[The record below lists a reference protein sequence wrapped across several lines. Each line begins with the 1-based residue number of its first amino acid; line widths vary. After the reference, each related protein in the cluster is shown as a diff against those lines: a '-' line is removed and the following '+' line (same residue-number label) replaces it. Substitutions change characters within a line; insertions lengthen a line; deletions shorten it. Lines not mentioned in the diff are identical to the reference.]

1 LEFNPKL
8 RGEKNMPK
16 SYKGSYQQYDV
27 ICQSDVMIPMRDGVY
42 LATDIY
48 FPALRGKEVSKKF
61 PVILER
67 TPYDKAAAGNV
78 TNGNYF
84 VRRGYICAIQDVR
97 GRFAS
102 EGEWY
107 PFAKEAPDGYDT
119 VEWLAAQKW
128 CNGNI
133 GTMGGSYC
141 GSDQSALA
149 TLNPPH
155 LTTMIVAVGASN
167 YYHCSM
173 RQNGALEQ
181 RFMIYAFRMATTSKE
196 ALADANLKAAVDR
209 ACANVGEWVMRAPL
223 KKGTSP
229 LRMLPNYEQWALDI
243 FTHGE
248 YDEYWKQRG
257 YAISQYYE
265 EHADVPTLYL
275 GGWYDSYARATCEN
289 FMALSKMKKSR
300 QVLMMGPWTHGGWGV
315 SYAGDIDFGN
325 HSFINYNDLRLAW
338 FDHFLKGLYT
348 EVADWAPVK
357 IFVMGTGGGQA
368 NYEGR
373 LHHGGYWRDEQNFPL
388 PDTKFT
394 PYDLHADS
402 FLSTTPPGSH
412 EPSRFSFDPRNPVPT
427 IGGGISAAEPIMRA
441 GAFDQ
446 RGDHRFFGCK
456 DTLPLNA
463 RSDVLTFQT
472 EPLERN
478 VEATGP
484 ITVKLYASSSVR
496 DTDFTA
502 KLIDVCPLNEDYP
515 DGLAINLTDS
525 IIRARYRNGW
535 DKPELMEPGVVYE
548 FTFQL
553 YPTSNVF
560 KKGHR
565 IRLDISS
572 SNFPRFDVNPNTGGD
587 LGLER
592 RFEIAEQTIYHDSEH
607 PSQIILPIIE
617 RNT

>member
-1 LEFNPKL
+1 
-8 RGEKNMPK
+8 MPE
-16 SYKGSYQQYDV
+16 SYQGSYQQYDA
-27 ICQSDVMIPMRDGVY
+27 ICQSNVMVPMRDGVC

-48 FPALRGKEVSKKF
+48 FPALGGQPVSGKF

-67 TPYDKAAAGNV
+67 TPYDKAASGNV
-78 TNGNYF
+78 TNGTYYA
-84 VRRGYICAIQDVR
+84 RRGYVCVIQDVR

-102 EGEWY
+102 DGEWY

-119 VEWLAAQKW
+119 VEWLAAQEW
-128 CNGNI
+128 SDGQV

-155 LTTMIVAVGASN
+155 LSTMIVAVGASN

-196 ALADANLKAAVDR
+196 AFADANIKAAVDK
-209 ACANVGEWVMRAPL
+209 AYANVGEWVSRAPL

-229 LRMLPNYEQWALDI
+229 LRMLPNYEQWVIDL

-248 YDEYWKQRG
+248 YDDYWKQRG

-289 FMALSKMKKSR
+289 YTALSKMKKSR
-300 QVLMMGPWTHGGWGV
+300 QVLLMGPWTHGGWGA
-315 SYAGDIDFGN
+315 SNAGDVDFGN

-338 FDHFLKGLYT
+338 FDHFLKGMHT
-348 EVADWAPVK
+348 EVSAWSPVK
-357 IFVMGTGGGQA
+357 IFVMGTGEGDP
-368 NYEGR
+368 NYQGR
-373 LHHGGYWRDEQNFPL
+373 LHHSGYWRDEQDFPL
-388 PDTKFT
+388 PDTQFT
-394 PYDLHADS
+394 PYYLHADS
-402 FLSTTPPGSH
+402 ELSTALSTADGL
-412 EPSRFSFDPRNPVPT
+412 PSRFSFDPRDPVPT
-427 IGGGISAAEPIMRA
+427 IGGGISAADPIMGA

-446 RGDHRFFGCK
+446 RGNSRFFGCT
-456 DTLPLNA
+456 DALPLNA

-472 EPLERN
+472 PPLEN
-478 VEATGP
+478 DVEITGP
-484 ITVKLYASSSVR
+484 ITVKLHASSSAC

-502 KLIDVCPLNEDYP
+502 KLIDVCPLSDDFP

-535 DKPELMEPGVVYE
+535 DTPELLEPGEVYE
-548 FTFQL
+548 LVFQL

-572 SNFPRFDVNPNTGGD
+572 SNWPRFDANPNTGGD
-587 LGLER
+587 LGVER
-592 RFEIAEQTIYHDSEH
+592 RLEIAEQTIYHEPDH
-607 PSQIILPIIE
+607 PSHVVLPIIE
-617 RNT
+617 R

>member
-1 LEFNPKL
+1 
-8 RGEKNMPK
+8 MPE
-16 SYKGSYQQYDV
+16 SYQGSYQQYDA
-27 ICQSDVMIPMRDGVY
+27 ICQSNVMVPMRDGVC

-48 FPALRGKEVSKKF
+48 FPALGGQPVSGKF

-67 TPYDKAAAGNV
+67 TPYDKAASGNV
-78 TNGNYF
+78 TNGTYYA
-84 VRRGYICAIQDVR
+84 RRGYVCVIQDVR

-102 EGEWY
+102 DGEWY

-119 VEWLAAQKW
+119 VEWLAAQEW
-128 CNGNI
+128 SDGQV

-155 LTTMIVAVGASN
+155 LSTMIVAVGASN

-196 ALADANLKAAVDR
+196 AFADANIKAAVDK
-209 ACANVGEWVMRAPL
+209 AYANVGEWVSRAPL

-229 LRMLPNYEQWALDI
+229 LRMLPNYEQWVIDL

-248 YDEYWKQRG
+248 YDDYWKQRG

-289 FMALSKMKKSR
+289 YTALSKMKKSR
-300 QVLMMGPWTHGGWGV
+300 QVLLMGPWTHGGWGA
-315 SYAGDIDFGN
+315 SNAGDVDFGN

-338 FDHFLKGLYT
+338 FDHFLKGMHT
-348 EVADWAPVK
+348 EVSAWSPVK
-357 IFVMGTGGGQA
+357 IFVMGTGEGDP
-368 NYEGR
+368 NYQGR
-373 LHHGGYWRDEQNFPL
+373 LHHSGYWRDEQDFPL
-388 PDTKFT
+388 PDTQFT
-394 PYDLHADS
+394 PYYLHADGE
-402 FLSTTPPGSH
+402 LSTALSTADGL
-412 EPSRFSFDPRNPVPT
+412 PSRFSFDPRDPVPT
-427 IGGGISAAEPIMRA
+427 IGGGISAADPIMGA

-446 RGDHRFFGCK
+446 RGSSRFFGCT
-456 DTLPLNA
+456 DALPLNA

-472 EPLERN
+472 PPLEDD
-478 VEATGP
+478 VEITGP
-484 ITVKLYASSSVR
+484 ITVKLHASSSAC

-502 KLIDVCPLNEDYP
+502 KLIDVCPLSDDFP

-535 DKPELMEPGVVYE
+535 DTPELLEPGEVYE
-548 FTFQL
+548 LVFQL

-572 SNFPRFDVNPNTGGD
+572 SNWPRFDANPNTGGD
-587 LGLER
+587 LGVER
-592 RFEIAEQTIYHDSEH
+592 RLEIAEQTIYHEPDH
-607 PSQIILPIIE
+607 PSHVVLPIIE
-617 RNT
+617 R

>member
-1 LEFNPKL
+1 
-8 RGEKNMPK
+8 MPE
-16 SYKGSYQQYDV
+16 SYQGSYQQYDA
-27 ICQSDVMIPMRDGVY
+27 ICQSNVMIPMRDGVR

-48 FPALRGKEVSKKF
+48 LPALNGQPASGKF

-67 TPYDKAAAGNV
+67 TPYDKAGSGNV
-78 TNGNYF
+78 TNGTYYA
-84 VRRGYICAIQDVR
+84 RRGYVCAIQDVR
-97 GRFAS
+97 GRFVS

-119 VEWLAAQKW
+119 VEWLAAQEW
-128 CNGNI
+128 SDGQV
-133 GTMGGSYC
+133 GTMGASYC

-155 LTTMIVAVGASN
+155 LSTMIVAVGASN

-196 ALADANLKAAVDR
+196 AFADANIQAAVDR
-209 ACANVGEWVMRAPL
+209 AFANVGEWVSRAPL

-229 LRMLPNYEQWALDI
+229 LRMLPNYEQWVIDL

-248 YDEYWKQRG
+248 YDDYWKQRG

-289 FMALSKMKKSR
+289 YTALSKMKKSR

-315 SYAGDIDFGN
+315 TNAGDVDFGN

-338 FDHFLKGLYT
+338 FDHFLKGMHT
-348 EVADWAPVK
+348 EVSDWSPVK
-357 IFVMGTGGGQA
+357 IFVMGTGEGIP
-368 NYEGR
+368 NYQGR
-373 LHHGGYWRDEQNFPL
+373 LHHSGHWRDEQDFPL
-388 PDTKFT
+388 PDTQFT
-394 PYDLHADS
+394 PYYLHADGD
-402 FLSTTPPGSH
+402 LSTALPTVDEST
-412 EPSRFSFDPRNPVPT
+412 SRFNFDPRDPVPT
-427 IGGGISAAEPIMRA
+427 IGGGISAADPIMGA

-446 RGDHRFFGCK
+446 RGNSRFFGCQ

-472 EPLERN
+472 PPLEN
-478 VEATGP
+478 DVEVTGP
-484 ITVKLYASSSVR
+484 ITVKLHASSSAR

-502 KLIDVCPLNEDYP
+502 KLIDVCPLSDDYP

-535 DKPELMEPGVVYE
+535 DTPELLEPGKVYE
-548 FTFQL
+548 FVFEL
-553 YPTSNVF
+553 YPTSNIF

-572 SNFPRFDVNPNTGGD
+572 SNWPRFDVNPNTGGD
-587 LGLER
+587 LGVDR
-592 RFEIAEQTIYHDSEH
+592 RLEIAEQTIYHEPRH
-607 PSQIILPIIE
+607 PSHVVLPIIE
-617 RNT
+617 R

>member
-1 LEFNPKL
+1 
-8 RGEKNMPK
+8 MPE
-16 SYKGSYQQYDV
+16 SYQGSYQQYDA
-27 ICQSDVMIPMRDGVY
+27 ICQSNVMVPMRDGVR

-48 FPALRGKEVSKKF
+48 VPALGGQPASGKF

-67 TPYDKAAAGNV
+67 TPYDKAGSGNV
-78 TNGNYF
+78 TNGTYYA
-84 VRRGYICAIQDVR
+84 RRGYVCAIQDVR
-97 GRFAS
+97 GRFVS

-119 VEWLAAQKW
+119 VEWLAAQEW
-128 CNGNI
+128 SDGQV
-133 GTMGGSYC
+133 GTMGASYC

-155 LTTMIVAVGASN
+155 LSTMIVAVGASN

-196 ALADANLKAAVDR
+196 AFADPNIKAAVDR
-209 ACANVGEWVMRAPL
+209 AFANVGEWVSRAPL

-229 LRMLPNYEQWALDI
+229 LRMLPNYEQWVLDL

-248 YDEYWKQRG
+248 YDDYWKQRG

-289 FMALSKMKKSR
+289 YTALSKMKKSR

-315 SYAGDIDFGN
+315 TNAGDVDFGN

-338 FDHFLKGLYT
+338 FDHFLKGMHT
-348 EVADWAPVK
+348 EVSAWSPVK
-357 IFVMGTGGGQA
+357 IFVMGTGEGTP
-368 NYEGR
+368 NYQGR
-373 LHHGGYWRDEQNFPL
+373 LHHSGYWRDEQDFPL
-388 PDTKFT
+388 PDTQFT
-394 PYDLHADS
+394 PYYLHADGE
-402 FLSTTPPGSH
+402 LSTTLPSTN
-412 EPSRFSFDPRNPVPT
+412 ESTSRFSFDPRDPVPT
-427 IGGGISAAEPIMRA
+427 IGGGISAADPIMGA

-446 RGDHRFFGCK
+446 RGNSRFFGCQ

-472 EPLERN
+472 PPLEN
-478 VEATGP
+478 DVEVTGP
-484 ITVKLYASSSVR
+484 ITVKLHASSSAR

-502 KLIDVCPLNEDYP
+502 KLIDVCPLSDDFP

-535 DKPELMEPGVVYE
+535 DTPELLEPGKVYE
-548 FTFQL
+548 FVFEL
-553 YPTSNVF
+553 YPTSNIF

-572 SNFPRFDVNPNTGGD
+572 SNWPRFDVNPNTGGD
-587 LGLER
+587 LGVER
-592 RFEIAEQTIYHDSEH
+592 RLEIAEQTIYHEPGH
-607 PSQIILPIIE
+607 PSHVVLPIIE
-617 RNT
+617 R

>member
-1 LEFNPKL
+1 
-8 RGEKNMPK
+8 MPE
-16 SYKGSYQQYDV
+16 SYQGSYQQYDA
-27 ICQSDVMIPMRDGVY
+27 ICQSNVMIPMRDGVR

-48 FPALRGKEVSKKF
+48 LPALNGQPASGKF

-67 TPYDKAAAGNV
+67 TPYDKAGSGNV
-78 TNGNYF
+78 TNGTYYA
-84 VRRGYICAIQDVR
+84 RRGYVCAIQDVR
-97 GRFAS
+97 GRFVS

-119 VEWLAAQKW
+119 VEWLAAQEW
-128 CNGNI
+128 SDGQV
-133 GTMGGSYC
+133 GTMGASYC

-155 LTTMIVAVGASN
+155 LSTMIVAVGASN

-196 ALADANLKAAVDR
+196 AFADANIQAAVDR
-209 ACANVGEWVMRAPL
+209 AFANVGEWVSRAPL

-229 LRMLPNYEQWALDI
+229 LRMLPNYEQWVIDL

-248 YDEYWKQRG
+248 YDDYWKQRG

-289 FMALSKMKKSR
+289 YTALSKMKKSR

-315 SYAGDIDFGN
+315 TNAGDVDFGN

-338 FDHFLKGLYT
+338 FDHFLKGMHT
-348 EVADWAPVK
+348 EVSDWSPVK
-357 IFVMGTGGGQA
+357 IFVMGTGEGIP
-368 NYEGR
+368 NYQGR
-373 LHHGGYWRDEQNFPL
+373 LHHSGHWRDEQDFPL
-388 PDTKFT
+388 PDTQFT
-394 PYDLHADS
+394 PYYLHADGD
-402 FLSTTPPGSH
+402 LSTALPTVDEST
-412 EPSRFSFDPRNPVPT
+412 SRFSFDPRDPVPT
-427 IGGGISAAEPIMRA
+427 IGGGISAADPIMGA

-446 RGDHRFFGCK
+446 RGNSRFFGCQ

-472 EPLERN
+472 PPLEN
-478 VEATGP
+478 DVEVTGP
-484 ITVKLYASSSVR
+484 ITVKLHASSSAR

-502 KLIDVCPLNEDYP
+502 KLIDVCPLSDDYP

-525 IIRARYRNGW
+525 IIRTRYRNGW
-535 DKPELMEPGVVYE
+535 DTPELLEPGRVYE
-548 FTFQL
+548 FVFEL
-553 YPTSNVF
+553 YPTSNIF

-572 SNFPRFDVNPNTGGD
+572 SNWPRFDVNPNTGGD
-587 LGLER
+587 LGVDR
-592 RFEIAEQTIYHDSEH
+592 RLEIAEQTIHHEPGH
-607 PSQIILPIIE
+607 PSHVVLPIIE
-617 RNT
+617 R

>member
-1 LEFNPKL
+1 
-8 RGEKNMPK
+8 MSK
-16 SYKGSYQQYDV
+16 SYQGSYQQYDAV
-27 ICQSDVMIPMRDGVY
+27 CHSNVMIPMRDGVR

-48 FPALRGKEVSKKF
+48 FPALDGQPVPGKF

-67 TPYDKAAAGNV
+67 TPYDKAGSGNV
-78 TNGNYF
+78 TNGTYYA
-84 VRRGYICAIQDVR
+84 RRGYVCAIQDVR
-97 GRFAS
+97 GRFVS

-119 VEWLAAQKW
+119 VEWLAAQQW
-128 CNGNI
+128 SDGQV
-133 GTMGGSYC
+133 GTMGASYC

-155 LTTMIVAVGASN
+155 LSTMIVAVGASN

-196 ALADANLKAAVDR
+196 AFADANIKAAVDR
-209 ACANVGEWVMRAPL
+209 AFANVGEWVARAPL

-229 LRMLPNYEQWALDI
+229 LRMLPNYEQWVLDL

-248 YDEYWKQRG
+248 YDDYWKQRG

-289 FMALSKMKKSR
+289 YTALNKMKKSR
-300 QVLMMGPWTHGGWGV
+300 QVLLMGPWTHGGWGV
-315 SYAGDIDFGN
+315 SNAGDVDFGS

-338 FDHFLKGLYT
+338 FDHFLKGMHT
-348 EVADWAPVK
+348 EVSDWSPVK
-357 IFVMGTGGGQA
+357 IFVMGTGEGTP
-368 NYEGR
+368 NYQGR
-373 LHHGGYWRDEQNFPL
+373 LHHSGYWRDERDFPL
-388 PDTKFT
+388 PDTQFT
-394 PYDLHADS
+394 PYYLHVDGE
-402 FLSTTPPGSH
+402 LSTTLPSTDGST
-412 EPSRFSFDPRNPVPT
+412 SCFSFDPRDPVPT
-427 IGGGISAAEPIMRA
+427 IGGGISAADPIMGA

-446 RGDHRFFGCK
+446 RGNSRFFGCK

-472 EPLERN
+472 PPLEN
-478 VEATGP
+478 DVEVTGP
-484 ITVKLYASSSVR
+484 ITVKLHASSSAR

-502 KLIDVCPLNEDYP
+502 KLIDVCPLSDDFP

-535 DKPELMEPGVVYE
+535 DTPELLEPGQVYE
-548 FTFQL
+548 FVFEL

-572 SNFPRFDVNPNTGGD
+572 SNWPRFDVNPNTGGD

-592 RFEIAEQTIYHDSEH
+592 RLEIAEQTIHHETER
-607 PSQIILPIIE
+607 PSQVVLPIIE
-617 RNT
+617 R

>member
-1 LEFNPKL
+1 
-8 RGEKNMPK
+8 MPE
-16 SYKGSYQQYDV
+16 SYQGSHQQYDT
-27 ICQSDVMIPMRDGVY
+27 ICHSNVMIPMRDGVH

-48 FPALRGKEVSKKF
+48 FPAQGGQLASGKF
-61 PVILER
+61 PIILER
-67 TPYDKAAAGNV
+67 TPYDKAGSGNV
-78 TNGNYF
+78 TNGTYYA
-84 VRRGYICAIQDVR
+84 RRGYVCAIQDVR
-97 GRFAS
+97 GRFVS

-119 VEWLAAQKW
+119 VEWLAAQEW
-128 CNGNI
+128 SDGQV
-133 GTMGGSYC
+133 GTMGASYS

-155 LTTMIVAVGASN
+155 LSTMIVAVGASN

-196 ALADANLKAAVDR
+196 AFADANIKAAVDR
-209 ACANVGEWVMRAPL
+209 AFANVGEWVSRAPL

-229 LRMLPNYEQWALDI
+229 LRMLPNYEQWVLDL
-243 FTHGE
+243 FMHGE
-248 YDEYWKQRG
+248 YDDYWKQRG

-289 FMALSKMKKSR
+289 YTALSKMKKSR
-300 QVLMMGPWTHGGWGV
+300 QILMMGPWTHGGWGV
-315 SYAGDIDFGN
+315 TNAGDVDFGN

-338 FDHFLKGLYT
+338 FDHFLKGMHT
-348 EVADWAPVK
+348 EVSDWSPVK
-357 IFVMGTGGGQA
+357 IFVMGTGEGIP
-368 NYEGR
+368 NYQGR
-373 LHHGGYWRDEQNFPL
+373 LHHSGYWRDEQDFPL
-388 PDTKFT
+388 PDTQFT
-394 PYDLHADS
+394 PYYLHAEGE
-402 FLSTTPPGSH
+402 LSTALPSADEST
-412 EPSRFSFDPRNPVPT
+412 SRFSFDPRDPVPT
-427 IGGGISAAEPIMRA
+427 IGGGISAADPIMGA

-446 RGDHRFFGCK
+446 RGNSRFFGCQ

-472 EPLERN
+472 PPLEN
-478 VEATGP
+478 DVEVTGP
-484 ITVKLYASSSVR
+484 ITVKLHASSSAR

-502 KLIDVCPLNEDYP
+502 KLIDVCPLSEDYP

-535 DKPELMEPGVVYE
+535 DTPELLEPGQVYE
-548 FTFQL
+548 LVFEL

-572 SNFPRFDVNPNTGGD
+572 SNWPRFDANPNTGGD
-587 LGLER
+587 LGVER
-592 RFEIAEQTIYHDSEH
+592 RLEIAEQTIHHEPEH
-607 PSQIILPIIE
+607 ASHVVLPIIE
-617 RNT
+617 R